1 MPEQTDLEKVAELL
15 NVEILPPL
23 DANEIQS
30 LHKSLP
36 GYQAVAD
43 DAARFVQ
50 KHKDALKLD
59 AAVLAGLEQGLAEV
73 KRLEPAEH
81 LLDKLHLSVY
91 HQRLQA
97 TDRCMEGMYDLA
109 RPAASATLPR
119 RILKLPRKDSSFLIS
134 WGLSSPGRRGRRRN
148 RVMVGRGLIAAAQYL
163 RSSRELKK
171 RKYVVVCR
179 YTKPY
184 TCEKKMEKLVVIP
197 SVLVAAFYLCSIGYA

>member
-1 MPEQTDLEKVAELL
+1 MPEKTDLEKVAELL

-73 KRLEPAEH
+73 KRLEPPEH
-81 LLDKLHLSVY
+81 LLEKLHLSVY

-97 TDRCMEGMYDLA
+97 TDRCMEAMYG
-109 RPAASATLPR
+109 PTR
-119 RILKLPRKDSSFLIS
+119 RVRDFAEAYPEIAEEGQFLLDFM
-134 WGLSSPGRRGRRRN
+134 GAFKPGPK
-148 RVMVGRGLIAAAQYL
+148 
-163 RSSRELKK
+163 REK
-171 RKYVVVCR
+171 
-179 YTKPY
+179 
-184 TCEKKMEKLVVIP
+184 E
-197 SVLVAAFYLCSIGYA
+197 